1 MTLNKQ
7 QSQLDWDEA
16 VYNAQREEIELA
28 LTLNGP
34 CTVSQ
39 IRKETGLE
47 SWLIRQ
53 HCETL
58 KAQGHLNHNWITGR
72 YSR

>member
-7 QSQLDWDEA
+7 QSQLDFDEA

-34 CTVSQ
+34 STVSQ
-39 IRKETGLE
+39 IHKATGIE
-47 SWLIRQ
+47 NWVIRY

-58 KAQGHLNHNWITGR
+58 KAQGHLTHNWITGR